1 MVNED
6 FVVSVNMITYKHE
19 YYIKQAIE
27 GVLMQQTNFDFELII
42 ADDCSPDATS
52 EIINDIIKNHPQGNK
67 IKYFRHK
74 ENIGMQENG
83 IFAFNQ
89 CKGKYMALCEGDDYW
104 IDPLKLQKQVDFLEA
119 NPDYVLCFH
128 PINILKKD
136 GEIVDDFITKIPE
149 NYETLETL
157 AKLGNYIHTPSVVFR
172 KVITSLPFEFRLT
185 PIGDYFLYIILAEF
199 GKIKYLE
206 DKMSV
211 YRFDVGVISKM
222 SNIDIANNNVKMY
235 SCMIG
240 YLKNEN
246 IKKIILDKQI
256 RVVTEHYKMIE
267 SNCKETLESNYRDAF
282 VSRHFIFIKIKT
294 LLIYYKNPK
303 MFFNR
308 IKRKFLKIK

>member
-1 MVNED
+1 MVNEN

-19 YYIKQAIE
+19 PYIKQAIE
-27 GVLMQQTNFDFELII
+27 GVLMQQTNFDYELII
-42 ADDCSPDATS
+42 ADDCSPDATQD
-52 EIINDIIKNHPQGNK
+52 IINDIIKKHPRGNK

-89 CKGKYMALCEGDDYW
+89 CSGKYMALCEGDDYW
-104 IDPLKLQKQVDFLEA
+104 TDPLKLQKQVDFLEA

-149 NYETLETL
+149 NYEILETL
-157 AKLGNYIHTPSVVFR
+157 AKHGNYIHTPSVVFR
-172 KVITSLPFEFRLT
+172 KVITNLPFEFRLT

-206 DKMSV
+206 DKMAV

-222 SNIDIANNNVKMY
+222 SSIDIANNNVKMY
-235 SCMIG
+235 SCIIG

-256 RVVTEHYKMIE
+256 KVVTEHYKMIE
-267 SNCKETLESNYRDAF
+267 SSCKEMVELDYKDAF
-282 VSRHFIFIKIKT
+282 VSRHFVFIKIKT
-294 LLIYYKNPK
+294 LLLYYKNPK

-308 IKRKFLKIK
+308 IKRKLK